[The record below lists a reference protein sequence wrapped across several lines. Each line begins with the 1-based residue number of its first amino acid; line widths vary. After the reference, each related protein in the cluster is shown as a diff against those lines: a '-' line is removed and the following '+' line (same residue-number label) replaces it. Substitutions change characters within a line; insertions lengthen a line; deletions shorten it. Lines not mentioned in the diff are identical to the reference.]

1 MGQGRGQAEGR
12 RELSGGAPSA
22 AKAGCCG
29 MLCSPHRWAM
39 VKQVRSEN
47 SFSMISSTWA

>member
-1 MGQGRGQAEGR
+1 MGQGREQAKGR
-12 RELSGGAPSA
+12 RELSWSAPSA